1 MLRNSTQNKQLYA
14 LLNLAG
20 IDTETKEQ
28 MVYTY
33 TRGRTNR
40 SSKMSVEECQNLI
53 NDLRQKTSYNQE
65 SDTMRKKIISLFR
78 KMSYTLPDGKVDM
91 CAVEVWT
98 EKYGYLH
105 KPLNNYTY
113 AELPKLVTQA
123 QAVYQSF
130 LKSV

>member
-1 MLRNSTQNKQLYA
+1 VWK
-14 LLNLAG
+14 
-20 IDTETKEQ
+20 
-28 MVYTY
+28 
-33 TRGRTNR
+33 
-40 SSKMSVEECQNLI
+40 SVKNLI